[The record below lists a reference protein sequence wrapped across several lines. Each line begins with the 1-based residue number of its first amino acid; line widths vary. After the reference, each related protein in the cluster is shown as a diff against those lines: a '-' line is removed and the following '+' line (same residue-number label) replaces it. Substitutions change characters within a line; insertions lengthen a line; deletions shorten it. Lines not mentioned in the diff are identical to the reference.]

1 MPVLANQMMKI
12 LGKFSAILVIVI
24 VVSLIQFGCRKAVST
39 NPPKPDYIQL
49 QKPFGFPAF
58 ISLKNNDLTEQGVML
73 GRMLFYDPILSEDST
88 QSCSSCHHQSAA
100 FTDPNRRFSIG
111 INGNVGKR
119 NSMALFNLNWHVRG
133 FFWDGRAATL
143 QEQALMPIED
153 PAEMASSVPAALK
166 RINGTL
172 RYKQMFYKAFGVKE
186 ATGVELGKAIEQFL
200 TTLISSDSKF
210 DRSKRGGPGLSFD
223 EMEGERLFNTEN
235 RPDFMI
241 RGADCFHCHG
251 ESGLL
256 FTNNEFFNNGLDDN
270 LTDLGLFLTTGKVSD
285 KGKFKAPSLRNLA
298 FSAPYMHDG
307 RFKTLDEVLDF
318 YGDHVQLQSLNIDP
332 LMKHSRPP
340 QIQFN
345 AQEKEYLKAFL
356 NTLNDYT
363 FISNPEFSNPFKN

>member
-1 MPVLANQMMKI
+1 MNRPFN
-12 LGKFSAILVIVI
+12 KFYIVILVVLG
-24 VVSLIQFGCRKAVST
+24 VSLLQFACRKDISLL
-39 NPPKPDYIQL
+39 PPNPDYVDF
-49 QKPFGFPAF
+49 KRPFGFPAF
-58 ISLKNNDLTEQGVML
+58 IPPKDNRLTEQGILL

-88 QSCSSCHHQSAA
+88 QSCASCHHQSAA
-100 FTDPNRRFSIG
+100 FAHTNTQFSIG
-111 INGNVGKR
+111 INGNIGKR

-143 QEQALMPIED
+143 HEQTLMPIED
-153 PAEMASSVPAALK
+153 PTEMASSVPAALK
-166 RINGTL
+166 RINGTV

-186 ATGVELGKAIEQFL
+186 ATSVELGKAIEQFL
-200 TTLISSDSKF
+200 TTLLSADSKY
-210 DRSKRGGPGLSFD
+210 DRSKKGGPGLSFE

-256 FTNNEFFNNGLDDN
+256 FTNSEFFNNGLDKN

-298 FSAPYMHDG
+298 FSSPYMHDG

-318 YGDHVQLQSLNIDP
+318 YGEHVQLQSPNIDP

-340 QIQFN
+340 QIELN

-363 FISNPEFSNPFKN
+363 FISNPAFSNPFKN